1 MRRNTDEIAAN
12 ASADGTQQLAHRIEV
27 QIIGYCVRGP
37 VYRVMYAGEV
47 LLEHWNP
54 EFEACRT
61 LLARAITGKLETWRP
76 GGTYPA
82 LILDIEKA
90 AKLTVEES
98 DTVSVRI
105 TPWKPFAVGAGSR
118 KTAGNEFWVPEGC
131 QDETPILGAEPTV

>member
-1 MRRNTDEIAAN
+1 MRCN
-12 ASADGTQQLAHRIEV
+12 RIDVEV
-27 QIIGYCVRGP
+27 IRYGVRGP

-54 EFEACRT
+54 EFEACRA
-61 LLARAITGKLETWRP
+61 LLARGITGKLEAWRT

-98 DTVSVRI
+98 DGVSVRVV
-105 TPWKPFAVGAGSR
+105 PWKPFAVGAGPQ
-118 KTAGNEFWVPEGC
+118 KTAGNDFCVPEGC
-131 QDETPILGAEPTV
+131 QDETPILDVAPTG